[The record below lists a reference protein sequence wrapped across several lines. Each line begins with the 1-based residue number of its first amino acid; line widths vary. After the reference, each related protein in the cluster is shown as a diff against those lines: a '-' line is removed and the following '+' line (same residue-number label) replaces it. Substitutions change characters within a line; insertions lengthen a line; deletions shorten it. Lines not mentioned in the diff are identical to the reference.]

1 MSSTIIESS
10 PSIQAVPAP
19 QVEQVTIDND
29 DQKAENSILKYVV
42 IGVLVVSLVFL
53 IYYAYNRF
61 VANSLT
67 EPLTKGV
74 EQERDDPVV
83 DFNLREAIK
92 NLQNMQKRV
101 LSTLSETVDI

>member
-1 MSSTIIESS
+1 MSSIAVEPPQPNTLEVSQPVESIEKKDE
-10 PSIQAVPAP
+10 PG
-19 QVEQVTIDND
+19 
-29 DQKAENSILKYVV
+29 AENSILKYVI
-42 IGVLVVSLVFL
+42 IGVLIVALVFL

-61 VANSLT
+61 VANSLS
-67 EPLTKGV
+67 ESMTKGV
-74 EQERDDPVV
+74 EQERDDPVI